1 MKLKI
6 STKLI
11 IIAVILTVIAI
22 LFFIFALQHPEM
34 SFPISLRAH
43 LMIYTFYI
51 IATAIFYAIGIF
63 IRKRGK

>member
-6 STKLI
+6 STKII

-43 LMIYTFYI
+43 LIIYSVYI
-51 IATAIFYAIGIF
+51 IVTVILYLLGIF
-63 IRKRGK
+63 MHKKGK